1 METSSKSSRWSEHT
15 LRRRVNFYELDS
27 AGIVHFSTFFR
38 YMEEAEHA
46 LWRAAGQSIAPRDA
60 VVGFP
65 RVAAAFE
72 YRRPLRF
79 EDEFDVRIRIVSLTD
94 KAIRYVC
101 DLSQDGHSIATGTMT
116 VVCVRTDVTPLKAV
130 SIPPEIV
137 ARFAV
142 DPEPRTLDPGRAGDG
157 V

>member
-1 METSSKSSRWSEHT
+1 M
-15 LRRRVNFYELDS
+15 NFYELDS

-46 LWRAAGQSIAPRDA
+46 LWRAAGLSIAPRDA

-65 RVAAAFE
+65 RVAAGFE

-79 EDEFDVRIRIVSLTD
+79 EDEFDIRIRIVGLTD
-94 KAIRYVC
+94 KAIRYAC
-101 DLSQDGHSIATGTMT
+101 ELLQDGQSVATGSMT

-130 SIPPEIV
+130 PIPLEI
-137 ARFAV
+137 AERFAV
-142 DPEPRTLDPGRAGDG
+142 DPGSRTLDPGPPGDAS
-157 V
+157 